1 MGYCLDRRTCDKSEV
16 AVLPSDSVEALES
29 LAQLLESDPEL
40 SSELSSSVPVLPSPQ
55 VGAIAGATALVVTS
69 GMVLQLSEIYAGPE
83 DQSVAAPSQQRDR
96 QSRLTS
102 PIPAQLLIAPPEV
115 AQTANQPCEGSVCEE
130 IQALETQLP
139 QAQQRIL
146 TLRRE
151 IRQLQ
156 HEQGIRDIVTEGQ
169 AFSDRVTAISEQS
182 QAIAKEVAH
191 AQQQYVALQQQ
202 LNLRTGHPLAVR
214 ILNHNLRYRTLLQ
227 QLTHLD
233 HEMAVELGQMT
244 IDTKRLQP
252 LQTQYQAL
260 LSELNQEAQRSLL
273 LYVTVRPE
281 AQGQPSVALG
291 PEMLQESPYLSTLQ
305 HLVQTAHQL
314 QVLSVRQQHLQQLGL
329 ALNQQRQ
336 HWVALLQRYSDLWQ
350 ELQTATATFEQ
361 QRDRLATLRNASL
374 VALADFES

>member
-1 MGYCLDRRTCDKSEV
+1 MGYCLDRRTYDDPEV
-16 AVLPSDSVEALES
+16 AVLPSDSVEVLEN
-29 LAQLLESDPEL
+29 LTHLLESDPEC
-40 SSELSSSVPVLPSPQ
+40 SSELSPSIPAIQLSPQ

-69 GMVLQLSEIYAGPE
+69 GMVLQLSEIYADAE
-83 DQSVAAPSQQRDR
+83 DQPVTASSQKRDR
-96 QSRLTS
+96 EAHDLTS
-102 PIPAQLLIAPPEV
+102 KIPAQLLIAPPEV
-115 AQTANQPCEGSVCEE
+115 AQTPNQACAGTVCEE

-139 QAQQRIL
+139 QSQQRIL
-146 TLRRE
+146 TLRHQ

-156 HEQGIRDIVTEGQ
+156 HEQGVRDIVAEGK

-233 HEMAVELGQMT
+233 HEMAVELGQIT
-244 IDTKRLQP
+244 VDATRLKP
-252 LQTQYQAL
+252 LQTQYQSL
-260 LSELNQEAQRSLL
+260 LTELNQEAQRSLI

-281 AQGQPSVALG
+281 HGQQPIALG
-291 PEMLQESPYLSTLQ
+291 PEMLQESPYLSALQ

-336 HWVALLQRYSDLWQ
+336 HWVALLQQYSDLWQ

-361 QRDRLATLRNASL
+361 QRDRLATLRNSSL
-374 VALADFES
+374 VALADF